1 MQPAGESKIERG
13 PILILALG
21 LVVLLAGI
29 LRFVHAGHFTLV
41 QAVYCVISVPAAML
55 LLVISDYTLHHAHIA
70 FLMVLALLVLLAV
83 GSPSFCV
90 GLGLGLDGIVLMEWH
105 D

>member
-1 MQPAGESKIERG
+1 MQPAGESKVEKG

-41 QAVYCVISVPAAML
+41 QAVYSVISVPAAML
-55 LLVISDYTLHHAHIA
+55 LLVISDYTLHHARIA
-70 FLMVLALLVLLAV
+70 FLMVLALLVLMAV
-83 GSPSFCV
+83 GSPSFVWGSAWAWRESC
-90 GLGLGLDGIVLMEWH
+90 
-105 D
+105 